1 MRVVARVLALGLGL
15 CPLAAAAQTA
25 PPAPAA
31 PPGKKAA
38 ACKDSPF
45 VPRIEGCSIRE
56 CDEDEYD
63 EAELQTG
70 PVDSSGDFPKRLVEG
85 RYTAITYVC
94 PKATSM
100 ADIARRSLAAVK
112 RSGYAVVYSGRM
124 YHSDLP
130 GFTVRKAQRW
140 IQVVSES
147 FDEGTGYTVTSV
159 DAVVSEPL
167 ATPAPAAAPRGRKT
181 TR

>member
-1 MRVVARVLALGLGL
+1 MGLRA
-15 CPLAAAAQTA
+15 LAALVFLAGIA
-25 PPAPAA
+25 APAGA
-31 PPGKKAA
+31 QATPEARKA
-38 ACKDSPF
+38 ACKGAPAVAPLD
-45 VPRIEGCSIRE
+45 GCAIRE

-70 PVDSSGDFPKRLVEG
+70 PVDGSGDFPKRLVEG
-85 RYTAITYVC
+85 RFSAVTYLC
-94 PKATSM
+94 PKAMSM
-100 ADIARRSLAAVK
+100 ADIARRTLAALR

-140 IQVVSES
+140 IQLVSEP
-147 FDEGTGYTVTSV
+147 FDDGTGYTVTAV
-159 DAVVSEPL
+159 DAVVSEPMTT
-167 ATPAPAAAPRGRKT
+167 ASPPPARRVRKT